1 MSISRKHINVIYK
14 AKIPLA
20 GVYTVHWTGINKIEG
35 VEKMKRLG
43 LLPKLL
49 LAILLGI
56 CIGTVSP
63 KLVIEITATFNGIF
77 GNFLGFVIPLIII
90 GFVAPGIGELGRGAG
105 KLLVITAGIAYASTI
120 VAGLIAY
127 ITGSAVLPNIL
138 EVGSM
143 SMSAKNPEESL
154 VAPLFKV
161 DMPPIMDVMTA
172 LLLAF
177 TLGLGIAAIKGDTLK
192 KLMDDFQQIVEKLI
206 TGLIIPLLPLHIMGI
221 FANMTYAGQ
230 VATIMS
236 VFAKVFVMIIVLH
249 IVILLVQYLLGGAV
263 AGGNPFR
270 LLKNMMPAY
279 FTAIGTQSS
288 AATIPVTLRQ
298 TKKNGVHEGPAD
310 FVVPLC
316 ATIHLSGSTITLVSC
331 AMAVMMLNGMN
342 TSFGALFPF
351 ILMLGVTMVAAPGV
365 PGGAVM
371 AALGLLESM
380 LHFDPTLTSL
390 MIALYLAQ
398 DSFGTACNVTGD
410 GAIALMV
417 NKISGNKLTPQE

>member
-1 MSISRKHINVIYK
+1 
-14 AKIPLA
+14 
-20 GVYTVHWTGINKIEG
+20 
-35 VEKMKRLG
+35 MKRFG
-43 LLPKLL
+43 LLPRLIA
-49 LAILLGI
+49 AILLGI
-56 CIGTVSP
+56 FIGMVSP
-63 KLVIEITATFNGIF
+63 QWVIKITATFNSIF

-90 GFVAPGIGELGRGAG
+90 GFVAPGIGELGKGAG
-105 KLLVITAGIAYASTI
+105 KLLAITAGIAYVSTI

-127 ITGSAVLPNIL
+127 VTSAVVLPNIL

-143 SMSAKNPEESL
+143 HLNAKNPEEAL
-154 VAPLFKV
+154 VPPLFKV
-161 DMPPIMDVMTA
+161 DMPPVMGVMTA

-192 KLMDDFQQIVEKLI
+192 NLMNDFQQIVEKLI
-206 TGLIIPLLPLHIMGI
+206 RNIIIPLLPLHIMGI

-230 VATIMS
+230 VAMIMS
-236 VFAKVFVMIIVLH
+236 VFAKVFVMIIILH
-249 IVILLVQYLLGGAV
+249 IVILLLQYTFGGAI
-263 AGGNPFR
+263 AGANPLR
-270 LLKNMMPAY
+270 MLKNMMPAY

-298 TKKNGVHEGPAD
+298 TKKNGVHEGSAD
-310 FVVPLC
+310 FVIPLC
-316 ATIHLSGSTITLVSC
+316 ATIHLSGSTVTLVSC
-331 AMAVMMLNGMN
+331 SMAVMMLNGMN

-351 ILMLGVTMVAAPGV
+351 ILMLGITMVAAPGV

-371 AALGLLESM
+371 AALGLLQSM
-380 LHFDPTLTSL
+380 LHFDPTLLSL

-417 NKISGNKLTPQE
+417 NKISGHKLAPQE